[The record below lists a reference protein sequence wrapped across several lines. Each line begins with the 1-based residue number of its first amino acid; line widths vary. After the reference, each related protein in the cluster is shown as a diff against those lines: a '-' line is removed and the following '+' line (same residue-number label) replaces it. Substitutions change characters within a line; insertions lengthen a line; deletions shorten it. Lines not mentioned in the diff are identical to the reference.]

1 MFVYFWEC
9 LCFFL
14 DSSLPLP
21 LVDGFERA
29 DIGAEIQCTLSEE
42 NGGITLEDHIYQLCQ
57 KLLLMLKSY
66 RHAPDV
72 IKATTELLSTLLNF
86 SYDQGMM
93 NSCCI
98 TWRCGLP
105 PPPHSPGP
113 ACCFLETPNV
123 RILGAIAQSDVAK
136 TDVGTMKACYTA
148 YLRALECKCG

>member
-1 MFVYFWEC
+1 MSVYPWAW
-9 LCFFL
+9 FL
-14 DSSLPLP
+14 LT

-29 DIGAEIQCTLSEE
+29 DIGAEIQPIISKE
-42 NGGITLEDHIYQLCQ
+42 NALEGHIRQLCQ

-105 PPPHSPGP
+105 PPPPPHPPGGYPPISPSRTCLLLSGNSQCQDTWSHSP
-113 ACCFLETPNV
+113 
-123 RILGAIAQSDVAK
+123 I
-136 TDVGTMKACYTA
+136 
-148 YLRALECKCG
+148 